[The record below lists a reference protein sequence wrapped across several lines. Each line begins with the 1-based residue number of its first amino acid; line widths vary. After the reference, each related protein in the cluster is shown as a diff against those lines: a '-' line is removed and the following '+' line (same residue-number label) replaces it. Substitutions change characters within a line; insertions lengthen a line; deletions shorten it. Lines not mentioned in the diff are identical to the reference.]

1 MNNTKENNYP
11 LPHQDATEEDLLYA
25 ELDGRHT
32 AMIENEKRA
41 LDFLIAYTTNL
52 APNITIAKTFQA
64 AYAKEKLG
72 LWIPPPLPT

>member
-1 MNNTKENNYP
+1 MRP
-11 LPHQDATEEDLLYA
+11 LPYQYATEEDLLYA

-52 APNITIAKTFQA
+52 APILYENNNITR
-64 AYAKEKLG
+64 
-72 LWIPPPLPT
+72 

>member
-1 MNNTKENNYP
+1 MRP
-11 LPHQDATEEDLLYA
+11 LPYQYATEEDLLYA
-25 ELDGRHT
+25 ELDGKHT

-41 LDFLIAYTTNL
+41 LDFLLAYTTNL